1 MDSVRKPTVANISAI
16 HANIMKDKID
26 LHTVS
31 EIKDTANENL
41 EPSMRNKCKSEVD
54 TYGVMKATADDS
66 IATASNHKYEQ
77 EIKLSS
83 LSGPTS
89 VNHPLLVEEM
99 EVPNG
104 RIARASESD
113 NLSKDDELSVKDIRV
128 DEGMPSEDKLLVY
141 SDHNTC
147 VEKVLTVMN
156 DGYSGSLEN
165 RECKMG
171 SQSSSALDVNRL
183 TKDAVPCCQLNNNS
197 GKEAFILGFS
207 NLDDKSSPNSLKVNK
222 EAKWNGIGHPIDE
235 CSNCAL
241 SQKNGDMYSTN
252 TFQSQIIHQAE
263 PECSSAASESQSA
276 SSTGSVTDHAV
287 SVHVSEVTSSLNK
300 VGMTL
305 NTSADDIL
313 ISPSS
318 GQKVPAEQ
326 TAESEVDGK
335 KSVAELDSDK
345 TSTLADLSTSDNSVG
360 SNIYTSRVVDSGA
373 IKDVENHGHRIF
385 GNPVFAEDIAGQTRS
400 LEMAWNVSTQSGNE
414 VMPVASDKLSGD
426 NNVAEMVNHA
436 NSAPILLSGS
446 MSYSGSISCPGSV
459 SLRSDSSATSTRSF
473 AFPILSNEWN
483 SSPVKMTQADS
494 RYYKK
499 KQWWRCCC
507 FCG

>member
-1 MDSVRKPTVANISAI
+1 MDSVRKPIAADISAL
-16 HANIMKDKID
+16 HASIMKDKID
-26 LHTVS
+26 LDTIS

-41 EPSMRNKCKSEVD
+41 EPSMRNSCNSEVD
-54 TYGVMKATADDS
+54 TYGLMKATSDDS
-66 IATASNHKYEQ
+66 ITTASNHKYEQ

-89 VNHPLLVEEM
+89 INHPLLIEEM

-113 NLSKDDELSVKDIRV
+113 NLSKDDELSVKDVRV
-128 DEGMPSEDKLLVY
+128 DEGIPSEDKLLSY

-147 VEKVLTVMN
+147 VEKVLTVVN
-156 DGYSGSLEN
+156 DGCSGSLEN
-165 RECKMG
+165 RECKLE
-171 SQSSSALDVNRL
+171 SQSLSALDVNRL
-183 TKDAVPCCQLNNNS
+183 TEDAVPCCQLNNNS

-207 NLDDKSSPNSLKVNK
+207 NLDDKNSPNSVKVNK

-252 TFQSQIIHQAE
+252 TFQSQIAHQAE
-263 PECSSAASESQSA
+263 LECSSSPSESPSA
-276 SSTGSVTDHAV
+276 SSTGSVTDHGA

-318 GQKVPAEQ
+318 GQKVPSEQ
-326 TAESEVDGK
+326 TAESEVNGK

-345 TSTLADLSTSDNSVG
+345 TGNLADLFTSENSVG
-360 SNIYTSRVVDSGA
+360 SSIYTSRVKYSGA

-400 LEMAWNVSTQSGNE
+400 LEMEWNVSTQSANE
-414 VMPVASDKLSGD
+414 VMPVASDKVSV
-426 NNVAEMVNHA
+426 NSNVAETVNHA
-436 NSAPILLSGS
+436 NSAPILRSGS
-446 MSYSGSISCPGSV
+446 MSYSGSVSCPGSL
-459 SLRSDSSATSTRSF
+459 SLRSDSSTNSTRSF

-494 RYYKK
+494 RYYKR
-499 KQWWRCCC
+499 KQRWRCCC